1 MPRASCATSETDE
14 SPFELDKYVAGD
26 RISDKYRLETPIG
39 FGAMG
44 VLWRAHNEA
53 LDAPVALKL
62 IRRDSRWA
70 WSAERLLR
78 EARVM
83 ASLRHSAIVRVFD
96 YGMTTR
102 RDPFIV
108 MELLQGETLR
118 DLLDRETTLSA
129 VEAIRLLLPI
139 LEGLQCAH
147 ARGVVHRDLK
157 PENIFLSRDDR
168 GRLQPKLLDFGIAKL
183 EGVASHLTTGGVLL
197 GSPSYMSPE
206 QAKGEDRLDV
216 RVDVWA
222 AAVVLYEM
230 IAGDAPW
237 DAANCPALLRAIV
250 DDDAPSIVGIGG
262 VDAHLWSI
270 LELGLAK
277 KRENRWASCR
287 DFGWTL
293 ANWLASRSIVDDVS
307 GTSLANGWLAEGPT
321 PGCETS
327 ALANHYEPPPA
338 EASARS
344 TLPISPLGKLTFL
357 FVMLAASLVFVGF
370 GHRRPPTALPVPPA
384 PGALVQPMDGPPA
397 PPPSVCE
404 ATPPADAPAPT
415 TPAPTASTALRRPR
429 KPASTGAK
437 PVASSGVSAPLVRA
451 TAAPAPPRSARDMD
465 FGF

>member
-1 MPRASCATSETDE
+1 MLRASSANSETDE
-14 SPFELDKYVAGD
+14 SPFDVDKYVAGD

-96 YGMTTR
+96 YGMTSR

-118 DLLDRETTLSA
+118 DLLDRETSLSA

-139 LEGLQCAH
+139 LEGLACAH
-147 ARGVVHRDLK
+147 ARGIVHRDLK
-157 PENIFLSRDDR
+157 PENVFLSRDDR

-183 EGVASHLTTGGVLL
+183 EGVNSRLTTGGVLL

-206 QAKGEDRLDV
+206 QALGEDGLDV

-250 DDDAPSIVGIGG
+250 DDDAPSIVGTGG
-262 VDAHLWSI
+262 VDAHLWSV

-277 KRENRWASCR
+277 KRDKRWSSCR
-287 DFGWTL
+287 DFGWAL

-321 PGCETS
+321 SPTTL
-327 ALANHYEPPPA
+327 ALGNHDDPLPA
-338 EASARS
+338 ETVARS
-344 TLPISPLGKLTFL
+344 RLAISRFGKLTFP
-357 FVMLAASLVFVGF
+357 LVFALVSILFVGF
-370 GHRRPPTALPVPPA
+370 GHRSRATAVPVPAP
-384 PGALVQPMDGPPA
+384 PGALVHPMSGD
-397 PPPSVCE
+397 PPSPSAVCE
-404 ATPPADAPAPT
+404 ETPPADVQ
-415 TPAPTASTALRRPR
+415 TPPPVPTASSAARRSR
-429 KPASTGAK
+429 KPGPRPA
-437 PVASSGVSAPLVRA
+437 ASSTVSVPVVRA
-451 TAAPAPPRSARDMD
+451 IAAPAQPRSAQDMD